1 MKVPE
6 TPPLFK
12 KVDLDRIFK
21 LLKERKYSDLIKSY
35 NDEYLYW
42 TELKH
47 KPQPDDI
54 DIKDLW
60 FLTKISRRLNS
71 QTIKISNIEGFE
83 FQYILTP
90 QIQQKLHE
98 FDLNLGGRL
107 ESDKLIPKE
116 EKVRFLLSS
125 IMEEAIA
132 SSQIEGAITTRKVA
146 KEMLRAERKP
156 KSKSEQM
163 IMNNYYTIKRISE
176 LRNSR
181 LTPSVIQEIHKL
193 ITNETLDNKEDEG
206 RFRSNNDI
214 KVVDGITGEIIYY
227 PPDFTKIDNLIED
240 FCSFANENSNEN
252 FIHPIIR
259 ASILH
264 FLIGYIHPFVD
275 GNGRTARAIFYW
287 YLLSRDYWLIEYLSI
302 SRLIIKSKVQYAN
315 AYLYTELDEK
325 DLTYFIKYQL
335 RTIDLAFTSLKDYI
349 NRKLKEKSQI
359 FNYRKIKGLNERQL
373 QLLKL
378 FHDDTEKILTI
389 KEVQNRYGVVYQTA
403 RTDLLLLEKYKLV
416 KSSTSGKKKLIYMR
430 SEDFENVLKN
440 LCK

>member
-1 MKVPE
+1 MRIPE
-6 TPPLFK
+6 SPPLFT
-12 KVDLDRIFK
+12 KVDLERIFN

-47 KPQPDDI
+47 KPKPDDL
-54 DIKDLW
+54 DIKDVW

-71 QTIKISNIEGFE
+71 QVIKISELEGFE
-83 FQYILTP
+83 FQYLLTP

-107 ESDKLIPKE
+107 ESDKIIPKE

-132 SSQIEGAITTRKVA
+132 SSQIEGAVTTRKVA

-156 KSKSEQM
+156 RSKSEQM

-176 LRNSR
+176 IRNNR
-181 LTPSVIQEIHKL
+181 LTPSIIQEIHRL
-193 ITNETLDNKEDEG
+193 ITNDTLDNKEDEG

-214 KVVDGITGEIIYY
+214 NVVDGLTGEPVYF
-227 PPDFTKIDNLIED
+227 PPDFTKISRLIDD
-240 FCSFANENSNEN
+240 FCLFANENNTEY

-264 FLIGYIHPFVD
+264 FLVGYIHPFVD

-315 AYLYTELDEK
+315 AFLYTELDEK
-325 DLTYFIKYQL
+325 DLTYFLKYQL
-335 RTIDLAFTSLKDYI
+335 RTIDLAFASLKDYI
-349 NRKLKEKSQI
+349 NRKLKEKSQLY
-359 FNYRKIKGLNERQL
+359 NYRKIKGLNDRQI

-378 FHDDTEKILTI
+378 FHDDGEKVLSI
-389 KEVQNRYGVVYQTA
+389 KEVQNRFGVVYQTA
-403 RTDLLLLEKYKLV
+403 RTDLLLLEKLNLV
-416 KSSTSGKKKLIYMR
+416 KSSTSGKKKLIFLR
-430 SEDFENVLKN
+430 STDFDRVLKN

>member
-1 MKVPE
+1 MRVPE
-6 TPPLFK
+6 SPPQFT
-12 KVDLDRIFK
+12 KVDLERIFN

-47 KPQPDDI
+47 KPKPDDL
-54 DIKDLW
+54 DIKDVW

-71 QTIKISNIEGFE
+71 QVIKISEIEGFE
-83 FQYILTP
+83 FQYLLTP
-90 QIQQKLHE
+90 QIQQKLHQ

-107 ESDKLIPKE
+107 ESDKIIPKE

-132 SSQIEGAITTRKVA
+132 SSQIEGAVTTRKVA

-176 LRNSR
+176 IRNSR
-181 LTPSVIQEIHKL
+181 LTPSIIQEIHRL
-193 ITNETLDNKEDEG
+193 ITNDTLDKKEDEG
-206 RFRSNNDI
+206 RFRTNNDI
-214 KVVDGITGEIIYY
+214 NVVDGLTGEIVYF
-227 PPDFTKIDNLIED
+227 PPDFNKISQLIDD
-240 FCSFANENSNEN
+240 FCFFANENNTEN

-302 SRLIIKSKVQYAN
+302 SRLIIRSKVQYAN
-315 AYLYTELDEK
+315 AFLYTELDEK
-325 DLTYFIKYQL
+325 DLTYFLKYQL
-335 RTIDLAFTSLKDYI
+335 RTIDLAFAGLKEYI
-349 NRKLKEKSQI
+349 NRKLKEKSQLY
-359 FNYRKIKGLNERQL
+359 NYRKIKGLNDRQI

-378 FHDDTEKILTI
+378 FHDDGERVLSI
-389 KEVQNRYGVVYQTA
+389 KEVQNRFGVVYQTA
-403 RTDLLLLEKYKLV
+403 RTDLLLLEKLKLIS
-416 KSSTSGKKKLIYMR
+416 SSTSGRKKLIFLR
-430 SEDFENVLKN
+430 SDDFERVLKN